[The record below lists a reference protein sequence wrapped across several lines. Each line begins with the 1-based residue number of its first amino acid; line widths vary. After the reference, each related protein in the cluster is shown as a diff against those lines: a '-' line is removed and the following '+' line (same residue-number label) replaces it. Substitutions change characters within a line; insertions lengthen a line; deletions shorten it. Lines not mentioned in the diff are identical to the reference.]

1 MVEVGGQYTRD
12 FRRGLDYAFIADLAI
27 GDAERLMPSNPGVL
41 VFTPSA
47 VLSVNL

>member
-27 GDAERLMPSNPGVL
+27 GMRSVLCRLIPAS
-41 VFTPSA
+41 
-47 VLSVNL
+47 